1 MITNGLRSWCGLA
14 SVLVW
19 AMGPTSLLGHRTS
32 PRDVIREAMRPGCPA
47 GLRLEATGPCTGP
60 DRGGTAGV
68 RVAARRRGLTVPSE
82 GTVDPGGQIDMQ
94 QLLAAAQQMQ
104 DQLMNAQQELADAVV
119 EGSAGGGL
127 VKAKVNGQGDLVDLT
142 ISPAAID
149 GSDPAE
155 TAQTIADLVLA
166 AVRDAN
172 RAAGELQQEK
182 MGPLASGI
190 GGLGGAGD
198 VPGLSG
204 IPGLGDVPGQPHGG
218 EPRGDGDLGDLR
230 G

>member
-1 MITNGLRSWCGLA
+1 
-14 SVLVW
+14 
-19 AMGPTSLLGHRTS
+19 
-32 PRDVIREAMRPGCPA
+32 
-47 GLRLEATGPCTGP
+47 
-60 DRGGTAGV
+60 
-68 RVAARRRGLTVPSE
+68 
-82 GTVDPGGQIDMQ
+82 VDPGGQIDMQ

-104 DQLMNAQQELADAVV
+104 DQLMNAQQELADTVV

-149 GSDPAE
+149 ATDPAE

-190 GGLGGAGD
+190 GALGGAGD

-218 EPRGDGDLGDLR
+218 EPRGDGDGDLGLR

>member
-1 MITNGLRSWCGLA
+1 M
-14 SVLVW
+14 
-19 AMGPTSLLGHRTS
+19 
-32 PRDVIREAMRPGCPA
+32 
-47 GLRLEATGPCTGP
+47 
-60 DRGGTAGV
+60 
-68 RVAARRRGLTVPSE
+68 
-82 GTVDPGGQIDMQ
+82 DPGGQIDMQ

-142 ISPAAID
+142 ISPGAID

-190 GGLGGAGD
+190 GALGGAGD
-198 VPGLSG
+198 VPGVPG
-204 IPGLGDVPGQPHGG
+204 IPGIGDFPGQPHGG
-218 EPRGDGDLGDLR
+218 EPRGGGELR